1 MELKELY
8 DKLLAE
14 GCNRFYIDGIGGPQ
28 DDDVDRLGMDDGVLW
43 KIYYFERGRSG
54 EAFFSSPDK
63 EEAIKYYY
71 QHIMAMQHRHLVT
84 FTRSFEI
91 FIFYRFTLESHGI
104 KTIQNDIPNYSGA
117 KDHVY
122 RLFVVNKDIFAA
134 RELIDIM
141 PYLDN
146 NLKDSP
152 MAPEPSFMIT
162 FSEN

>member
-14 GCNRFYIDGIGGPQ
+14 GCNRFYIEGIGGPQ
-28 DDDVDRLGMDDGVLW
+28 EDDVERLRMYDGVLW
-43 KIYYFERGRSG
+43 KVQYFERGQPG
-54 EAFFSSPDK
+54 EVLFSSADK
-63 EEAIKYYY
+63 KEAINYYY
-71 QHIMAMQHRHLVT
+71 HHVMAMQHRHLVT

-104 KTIQNDIPNYSGA
+104 KTIQNDIPNYSAA

-134 RELIDIM
+134 RELTDTV
-141 PYLDN
+141 PYLDD
-146 NLKDSP
+146 NLKDSS